1 MLGGSEGK
9 IMYHS
14 SARFHVII
22 LFTWIFTDTRK
33 SKNIQKNLWNLVEK
47 LDFSI
52 GWINK
57 ILKGNVC

>member
-22 LFTWIFTDTRK
+22 LFTWIFTDTRR

-47 LDFSI
+47 LDFSRFQQDS
-52 GWINK
+52 
-57 ILKGNVC
+57 